1 MSLAKPLLF
10 AVIMVAMHALP
21 AARAATPT
29 VPEAEINYLLE
40 FIEQSGCDFYRNGT
54 WYDAQQAQAH
64 LRAKY
69 NALAARNEIK
79 TAEDFI
85 EKAASESS
93 LSGRPYQIR
102 CGGSAAI
109 PTGQWL
115 SAALAQYRKYRSRY
129 PCARCLQRRAQGLP
143 IHITSRQSSSLTV
156 RSLWT
161 DFTCSVWRARDT
173 ACAMASWLLAVPVSH
188 TIPFWSVST

>member
-115 SAALAQYRKYRSRY
+115 SAALAQYRKYREQISLRTL
-129 PCARCLQRRAQGLP
+129 PSASCARTAHSHYFTSIVESNREIVVDRLHVLRMARKGHGL
-143 IHITSRQSSSLTV
+143 
-156 RSLWT
+156 
-161 DFTCSVWRARDT
+161 RDG
-173 ACAMASWLLAVPVSH
+173 LLAPRGAG
-188 TIPFWSVST
+188 